1 MEIIKV
7 HIFSKEDFRKWLGKN
22 HNKEKIVELVIHK
35 KHTGKS
41 SPSHRELMDEAI
53 CYGWID
59 TIIKRVDEDKFIR
72 TFQRRSEKSSW
83 SVNTLSYARKLIK
96 EKRMTPHGLKFYHEG
111 RKKKAFD
118 HGIPKN
124 PRIFPELKRELEK
137 DKNVER
143 NFNLLSPSTRRAY
156 LIWILYAKTPETKR
170 KRINRVVG
178 RMSEKDWKILK
189 F

>member
-1 MEIIKV
+1 MDIIKV

-22 HNKEKIVELVIHK
+22 HDKEKIVELVIHK

-72 TFQRRSEKSSW
+72 TFQRRNEKSSW

-96 EKRMTPHGLKFYHEG
+96 EKKMTPHGLKFYHEG

-118 HGIPKN
+118 YGIPKN
-124 PRIFPELKRELEK
+124 PRMIKELKEK
-137 DKNVER
+137 LKDNKNAER
-143 NFNLLSPSTRRAY
+143 NFNLLSPSARRTY
-156 LIWILYAKTPETKR
+156 LRWILYAKTPETKE
-170 KRINRVVG
+170 KRIG
-178 RMSEKDWKILK
+178 TIIQRMKKGKLK
-189 F
+189 LF

>member
-111 RKKKAFD
+111 RKK
-118 HGIPKN
+118 
-124 PRIFPELKRELEK
+124 
-137 DKNVER
+137 
-143 NFNLLSPSTRRAY
+143 
-156 LIWILYAKTPETKR
+156 
-170 KRINRVVG
+170 
-178 RMSEKDWKILK
+178 
-189 F
+189 